1 MDHTKYLD
9 NNKATVDEV
18 ITHKNSAD
26 EIESAVD
33 DTPHQNADQ
42 YFTNKDNRTHANKHL
57 NEELDKLLGDK
68 KSSSAAAASHDNS
81 DHSTHDNAPVIDKHL
96 NDELD
101 KLAKHNDAPMFSE
114 GSGSVKTQ
122 SMATSSTTAINSDE
136 WSVEE
141 LPAPAH
147 EWFDES
153 DNVPNHSNEGEWTSQ
168 DIDPSAMANMHDDRS
183 DWGNTPPTYSEPFD
197 HSDMGHWNEEEVDV
211 VPEPDTKAYTHSDA
225 VTGTW
230 VEGDG
235 AESFSVPDHSNVG
248 EWKAEEIN
256 ADSSESWQQ
265 VSDIHDDVVEDGWQ
279 VTTSD
284 HADLAGSGWTEHV
297 DEEPSE
303 HADLAGS
310 GWTEHVDEV
319 PSNHGNLAGSGWTE
333 HVDEEPNEHAD
344 LAGSGWTEHVDE
356 QLNEH
361 ADVAKSGWVDEA
373 FNEHSDKAQSGWT
386 E

>member
-26 EIESAVD
+26 EIESAVN
-33 DTPHQNADQ
+33 DTPHQDADQ

-68 KSSSAAAASHDNS
+68 KSAAASHSHDNS
-81 DHSTHDNAPVIDKHL
+81 DHSTNDNAPVIDKHL

-114 GSGSVKTQ
+114 GSAGSVKTQ

-147 EWFDES
+147 EWVDES
-153 DNVPNHSNEGEWTSQ
+153 DNVPNHSDEGDWTSE
-168 DIDPSAMANMHDDRS
+168 DIDPSAMANMHDDRA

-197 HSDMGHWNEEEVDV
+197 HSDLGHWNEEEVDV
-211 VPEPDTKAYTHSDA
+211 LPEPDTKAYTHSDA

-256 ADSSESWQQ
+256 ADSEAWQQ

-284 HADLAGSGWTEHV
+284 HADLAGSGWTEEPSDHGNLAGSGWTEHV
-297 DEEPSE
+297 DDEPSE
-303 HADLAGS
+303 HDNLAGS

-319 PSNHGNLAGSGWTE
+319 PSKHANLAGSGWTE
-333 HVDEEPNEHAD
+333 HVDEE
-344 LAGSGWTEHVDE
+344 
-356 QLNEH
+356 LNEH
-361 ADVAKSGWVDEA
+361 ANVAKSGWVDEPG
-373 FNEHSDKAQSGWT
+373 HSNTAQFGWT